1 MMMKRIIPFVLIT
14 LGILLSLGA
23 LSQLY
28 LRSQANSPV
37 SINLPD
43 QLAGLPITDSQSGAK
58 AISEIADLHGK
69 EFPVDFGAVGVYGNR
84 DITLWIA
91 GASSVSIASE
101 MTNAMQ
107 EKIAEGNSPFT
118 PISEIND
125 RDHKV
130 YALEGMGQKHYYFRA
145 ENPVIWLSADPA
157 FADDALQQI
166 LEVYS

>member
-1 MMMKRIIPFVLIT
+1 MKRIILLVLIM

-28 LRSQANSPV
+28 WSNRANSPA
-37 SINLPD
+37 SLQLPD

-58 AISEIADLHGK
+58 AIGEIANLHGK
-69 EFPVDFGAVGVYGNR
+69 EFPVDFGAVGIYGNQEV
-84 DITLWIA
+84 TLWIA
-91 GASSVSIASE
+91 GAPSESIAFE

-118 PISEIND
+118 LVSEFND
-125 RDHKV
+125 RNRKV
-130 YALEGMGQKHYYFRA
+130 YALEGMGQNHYYFQA
-145 ENPVIWLSADPA
+145 ENLVIWLAVDPV